1 MSKSRAGVPPAR
13 AAARGSWSALAAIAV
28 FALPALSQEVWS
40 KSPPAAAE
48 GISADRLTRV
58 DEFIEATID
67 NGQYLGAVMLIAR
80 HGKVVS
86 WKAHGRREIDAPG
99 ALDANAIFRIYSMT
113 KPIASVAALMLM
125 EQGKFQ
131 LDDPVSNYL
140 PEFAEARVFT
150 GGTAEA
156 PELRAPKRPITIRH
170 LLIHA
175 AGFTSGETTPPEVLQ
190 LIERAGLNRAP
201 ELQSYARALS
211 KVPLAADPGTR
222 FSYDGVNTNV
232 LCRLVEV
239 WSGQAFDRYL
249 QERIFDPLRMQDTGF
264 TVPVSQRH
272 RLAQMTSTD
281 TTGRLIPARSYEGI
295 EPGVTLNPYPS
306 GAGGLYSTAADYLRF
321 AQMLLNGGELDGA
334 SILSRNTVQLMM
346 TNQLGNLDPPQLE
359 FRPGEGFGLGGFVGI
374 DPARRARLGSVGD
387 FGWSGAASTYFTVD
401 RREGL
406 IAMLI
411 MQHLPEDS
419 PKAPPR
425 ISGQFFN
432 LVYQSLVQ

>member
-13 AAARGSWSALAAIAV
+13 AAARWSWLSLAAMMA
-28 FALPALSQEVWS
+28 FAEPALCEASS
-40 KSPPAAAE
+40 AE
-48 GISADRLTRV
+48 RLHRV
-58 DEFIEATID
+58 DQFIAATID
-67 NGQYLGAVMLIAR
+67 NGEYLGAVTLIAR

-86 WKAHGRREIDAPG
+86 WKAQGRREIDAPG
-99 ALDANAIFRIYSMT
+99 ALEPNAIFRIYSMT

-140 PEFAEARVFT
+140 PEFAEMRVFA
-150 GGTAEA
+150 GGTADA
-156 PELRAPKRPITIRH
+156 PQLRAPKRPITVRD
-170 LLIHA
+170 LFIHA
-175 AGFTSGETTPPEVLQ
+175 AGFTSGDTTAPEVLQ
-190 LIERAGLNRAP
+190 LIERKQLHRAP
-201 ELQSYARALS
+201 DLQSYARALS
-211 KVPLAADPGTR
+211 KVPLADDPGAR
-222 FSYDGVNTNV
+222 FSYDGVNTNL

-239 WSGQAFDRYL
+239 WSGQTFDRFV
-249 QERIFDPLRMQDTGF
+249 QERIFAPLRMKDTGF
-264 TVPVSQRH
+264 TVPASQRH
-272 RLAQMTSTD
+272 RIAQMTSTD
-281 TTGRLIPARSYEGI
+281 ADGRLIAAKSYEGI
-295 EPGVTLNPYPS
+295 EPGVALNPYPS

-321 AQMLLNGGELDGA
+321 AQMLLNDGELDGA
-334 SILSRNTVQLMM
+334 SILSRKTVQLMM

-359 FRPGEGFGLGGFVGI
+359 FRPGEGFGLGGYVGV

-406 IAMLI
+406 IAILM
-411 MQHLPEDS
+411 MQHLPEGS

-432 LVYQSLVQ
+432 LVYQSLGQ

>member
-13 AAARGSWSALAAIAV
+13 AAARGSWLALAAIAV
-28 FALPALSQEVWS
+28 FAQPVLSQEAWP
-40 KSPPAAAE
+40 KSPPAAE
-48 GISADRLTRV
+48 GISAERLRRV
-58 DEFIEATID
+58 DEFIDAAVD
-67 NGQYLGAVMLIAR
+67 SGQYLGAVTLIAR

-86 WKAHGRREIDAPG
+86 WKAHGRRHVSGLEP
-99 ALDANAIFRIYSMT
+99 LEPNAIFRIYSMT
-113 KPIASVAALMLM
+113 KPIATVAALLLM

-140 PEFAEARVFT
+140 PEFAEVQVFS

-156 PELRAPKRPITIRH
+156 PELRAPKRSITVRH
-170 LLIHA
+170 LLTHA
-175 AGFTSGETTPPEVLQ
+175 AGFTSAEATPPEVLQ
-190 LIERAGLNRAP
+190 LLDRAGLGQAP
-201 ELQSYARALS
+201 DLRGYARALS
-211 KVPLAADPGTR
+211 KVPLAADPGSR

-239 WSGQAFDRYL
+239 WSGQSFDRFL
-249 QERIFDPLRMQDTGF
+249 QERIFVPLRMQDTGF
-264 TVPVSQRH
+264 TVPASQRH

-281 TTGRLIPARSYEGI
+281 ATGQLIPARSYAGV
-295 EPGVTLNPYPS
+295 EPGVAINPYPS
-306 GAGGLYSTAADYLRF
+306 GAGGLYSTASDYLRF
-321 AQMLLNGGELDGA
+321 AQMLLEGGELNGA
-334 SILSRNTVQLMM
+334 SILSRKTVQLMM

-401 RREGL
+401 RREEL
-406 IAMLI
+406 IAMLM
-411 MQHLPEDS
+411 MQHLPEGS